1 MDKEA
6 FLNQLEY
13 SIATNDKRLFA
24 KNIYDLPVDVIVG
37 FTRKEFLNV
46 IYISHLFGSQEM
58 NELCNLNELC
68 NFLKARGSVS
78 IKKALNGI
86 DELNNFLLG
95 KFYCSMYIS
104 LSECE
109 IEKAKYIF
117 IDYATACG
125 KLAEMNIDSEENFEL
140 AISFYGKSQQ
150 LFPKDNSLFY
160 ARALMDEGNIR
171 VILAEIGIDSINNLK
186 IAIRLYIDSRYI
198 FSKES
203 ENYAAALMNEGNARQ
218 ELAEIGINFR
228 EIGIDIR
235 GNLETAVSLY
245 IESQKIFS
253 KEKRVPY
260 ARSLMNEGNSRLRLA
275 EIGIDFR
282 EIGIDIRGNLETAIN
297 LYSESRKIFTKDS
310 TDYASALMNEGT
322 ARRTLVEISIK
333 VTENFEKSKELY
345 LESILVLEKLG
356 NGWVYSF
363 ALLNLNSLLK
373 ENFYKTGNKNY
384 LQEWE
389 RNLGDIEEKIKERDI
404 RYKQIVMARIHEI
417 RASLLEFEGK
427 SGINKAS
434 REYDKAYELSKDP
447 FYRFMDEFCQARID
461 TKSFCELVS
470 DWKLEEKKS
479 IFLDYYD
486 YTVFE
491 CHLENALKSTISE
504 EEELKLAVEKLTE
517 IRDRTQIKIIKDRV
531 SAYIHLLQALVD
543 CFNKDS
549 YKEAAENVK
558 QGCKI
563 FREYGDKQ
571 GQQMCEIFHNAV
583 VKREKPEAW
592 QEIIRNREFSSN
604 FYSLLCEYS
613 DRKRA
618 DLEFYRSG
626 QLHAKMDTISEKV
639 EQVTDISMRTENK
652 INELQNQIHSGFVEI
667 KGQIEEGFD
676 GTTAELRKIK
686 GNIDNIEQDLNN
698 LVRISNGI
706 GGKEG
711 ECIRKFASMMLELM
725 KKGDYEALK
734 RFSEKIV
741 QNSSSIEEIIEA
753 AEITEK
759 EKAEAKSKLA
769 DLKKIPGIL
778 KGKAKSFS
786 ADVTENVI
794 ANLIS
799 GEIVNGEAIKIV
811 SFASGEIIKLLIPVL
826 STAIFGVP
834 IPSKVVEMLLEA
846 MKDS

>member
-24 KNIYDLPVDVIVG
+24 KNIYDLPADVIVG
-37 FTRKEFLNV
+37 FTREEFSRV

-86 DELNNFLLG
+86 DELNNFFLG
-95 KFYCSMYIS
+95 KFYCSMYLS

-150 LFPKDNSLFY
+150 LFPKDSLFY

-203 ENYAAALMNEGNARQ
+203 ENYAAALMNEGN
-218 ELAEIGINFR
+218 
-228 EIGIDIR
+228 
-235 GNLETAVSLY
+235 
-245 IESQKIFS
+245 
-253 KEKRVPY
+253 
-260 ARSLMNEGNSRLRLA
+260 SRLRLA

-282 EIGIDIRGNLETAIN
+282 EIGIDIQGNLETAIN

-322 ARRTLVEISIK
+322 ARRTLVEINIK
-333 VTENFEKSKELY
+333 VTENFERSKELY

-373 ENFYKTGNKNY
+373 DYFYKTGEKKY
-384 LQEWE
+384 LEEWE
-389 RNLGDIEEKIKERDI
+389 RNLGDIEKKIKNRKI
-404 RYKQIVMARIHEI
+404 RYKQFVMARIHEI

-427 SGINKAS
+427 SGLNKAS

-461 TKSFCELVS
+461 TKSFCELAS
-470 DWKLEEKKS
+470 DWKLEEKKG

-486 YTVFE
+486 YAVFE
-491 CHLENALKSTISE
+491 CHLENALKKSIFRKDELELARQKLE
-504 EEELKLAVEKLTE
+504 E
-517 IRDRTQIKIIKDRV
+517 IGNRTQIKTIKDRV
-531 SAYIHLLQALVD
+531 SAYVFLMNSLDFFFEQG
-543 CFNKDS
+543 S
-549 YKEAAENVK
+549 YEDAAENVRK
-558 QGCKI
+558 ACKI
-563 FREYGDKQ
+563 FHEFDDKP
-571 GQQMCEIFHNAV
+571 GCEMCECFHEALLENKNPESWRNV
-583 VKREKPEAW
+583 VQK
-592 QEIIRNREFSSN
+592 ILLSGEFSSN
-604 FYSLLCEYS
+604 FYRLLCNYS
-613 DRKRA
+613 DKKRTSILQ
-618 DLEFYRSG
+618 DIPLQTLEKASR
-626 QLHAKMDTISEKV
+626 INEKV
-639 EQVTDISMRTENK
+639 DKLDEKVDDIQKT
-652 INELQNQIHSGFVEI
+652 LDQISADCISIKDQIRNGF
-667 KGQIEEGFD
+667 KG
-676 GTTAELRKIK
+676 TNAELKKIYEK
-686 GNIDNIEQDLNN
+686 IDNIQKDLDN
-698 LVRISNGI
+698 LVRISNKI

-711 ECIRKFASMMLELM
+711 ECIRKFASLMLDLM

-834 IPSKVVEMLLEA
+834 VPSKVVGMLLET